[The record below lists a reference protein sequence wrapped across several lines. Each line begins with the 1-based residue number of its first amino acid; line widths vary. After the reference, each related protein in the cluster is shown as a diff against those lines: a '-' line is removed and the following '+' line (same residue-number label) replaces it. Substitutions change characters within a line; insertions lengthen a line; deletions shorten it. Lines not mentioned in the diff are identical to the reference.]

1 MIGGIIAIGTAQLPL
16 AFKRRQHVEPEPE
29 GRLFIFRLVD
39 DDEGEGSETK
49 VCGPCLAQA
58 ACIALPTPVTT
69 VTTAGPGVLFV
80 GSGTRVYCV
89 RIGPRDDDDDLMAE
103 GSFPARIPAELR
115 ELGPGDPK
123 FDSAYLSQSLS
134 VTLVAQT
141 STRRGVTGL
150 AAGPPLG
157 QIGDHTADVTRGHLT
172 DVARGHLAAGHP
184 PLASGHP
191 PVSSGHPPLGHYPM
205 LGGEADVSETEGFV
219 PVAVAGA
226 REGVSL
232 SVLKTV
238 DTDAVSRLVYPEFTP
253 VATDGTVRTVKA
265 MAMRRRGEVVGVDTA
280 GRIFVLQNRNAPER
294 KKRSA
299 DEQTDDNN
307 GNGGRRKP
315 GPCSPERNLTIAASF
330 TLRSSST
337 SF

>member
-1 MIGGIIAIGTAQLPL
+1 
-16 AFKRRQHVEPEPE
+16 
-29 GRLFIFRLVD
+29 
-39 DDEGEGSETK
+39 
-49 VCGPCLAQA
+49 
-58 ACIALPTPVTT
+58 
-69 VTTAGPGVLFV
+69 
-80 GSGTRVYCV
+80 
-89 RIGPRDDDDDLMAE
+89 
-103 GSFPARIPAELR
+103 
-115 ELGPGDPK
+115 
-123 FDSAYLSQSLS
+123 
-134 VTLVAQT
+134 
-141 STRRGVTGL
+141 
-150 AAGPPLG
+150 
-157 QIGDHTADVTRGHLT
+157 
-172 DVARGHLAAGHP
+172 
-184 PLASGHP
+184 
-191 PVSSGHPPLGHYPM
+191 M

-330 TLRSSST
+330 TLRSSPTAMLLLPDRLPKYPCLLYT
-337 SF
+337 SPSPRDGLLSRMPSSA